1 MVVAY
6 PPGAITDS
14 VGRRVAERLSQ
25 ALNVDARRRMTMRI
39 GRLIGRTVLLAA
51 SALILASGAEAQQIR
66 GTPGASDAV
75 ITPNP
80 FGLPAPAPPFSG
92 VIMPNA
98 ADSQTAWPAQGRLR
112 VGGAR

>member
-1 MVVAY
+1 
-6 PPGAITDS
+6 
-14 VGRRVAERLSQ
+14 
-25 ALNVDARRRMTMRI
+25 MRI
-39 GRLIGRTVLLAA
+39 GRLIGRTVLLTA

-92 VIMPNA
+92 VITHNA